1 MPDIRQ
7 MARRTARRKEDHV
20 DPHVVAGFSEVVEEH
35 FGGGRD
41 AGQTAFVYSEVEVC
55 GGGAGLYLDKG
66 EHRTAPCDKV
76 HLSGWRAQAAADNL
90 PALEPQ
96 PPCGD
101 AFGLPPAFFGL
112 LALHPFSSSARS

>member
-20 DPHVVAGFSEVVEEH
+20 DPHVVARLCKVVEEH
-35 FGGGRD
+35 FGCGRD
-41 AGQTAFVYSEVEVC
+41 AGQAAFVDRKVKIG

-66 EHRTAPCDKV
+66 EHRAASCNKV
-76 HLSGWRAQAAADNL
+76 YLAGGCAQAAADDL
-90 PALEPQ
+90 PAFEPQ

-101 AFGLPPAFFGL
+101 AFGLPSALLGL